1 VRRQPLNERQL
12 EILLWVADG
21 YPTDRYEGD
30 QHKQTARALE
40 NRRLVR
46 VARKADVWTAELTEE
61 GRFYLDHGRYDD
73 PPPEPKPRAAG
84 EALDS
89 DLSPSESHGERI
101 TQRLLARQA
110 LRVGSGRSRARPSV
124 REPDK
129 RRKTKTAKSQSKPE
143 PATTLEPM
151 SMRYKIVVS
160 RVQIAERHV
169 RAIDEA
175 AALEKVRAEL
185 EKPYGFLGG
194 WTTVDTDLDIVEATN
209 PMGGPP
215 QQLVDKDAGFL
226 LSIKAAAKYLGL
238 SYSTLYD
245 MVNTGE
251 LGHVVVGSRRYV
263 SRDQM
268 TAFIDSHS
276 HQGGNYRL
284 RGRGY

>member
-12 EILLWVADG
+12 EILQWVADG
-21 YPTDRYEGD
+21 YPADRYEGD
-30 QHKQTARALE
+30 LHKHTARALE

-46 VARKADVWTAELTEE
+46 VARKGGVWTAELTDE

-73 PPPEPKPRAAG
+73 PPPEPKVRPTSADDA
-84 EALDS
+84 
-89 DLSPSESHGERI
+89 DLSPSENRAERV

-110 LRVGSGRSRARPSV
+110 LRVDSGRSGARPA
-124 REPDK
+124 EPAQP
-129 RRKTKTAKSQSKPE
+129 RKTKSKPM
-143 PATTLEPM
+143 PMPTTTLEPM

-160 RVQIAERHV
+160 RVQVAERHV
-169 RAIDEA
+169 RAVDEA

-209 PMGGPP
+209 PMDGPP
-215 QQLVDKDAGFL
+215 QQLMDKEGGFL

-238 SYSTLYD
+238 SYSTLYE

-251 LGHVVVGSRRYV
+251 IGHVVVGSRRYV

-268 TAFIDSHS
+268 TAFIDAHS
-276 HQGGNYRL
+276 HQGGNYGL